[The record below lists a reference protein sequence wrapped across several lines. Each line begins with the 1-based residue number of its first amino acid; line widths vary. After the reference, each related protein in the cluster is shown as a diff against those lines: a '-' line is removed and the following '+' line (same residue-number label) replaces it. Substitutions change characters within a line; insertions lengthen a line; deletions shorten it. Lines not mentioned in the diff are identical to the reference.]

1 MAVAPDA
8 SEQAELL
15 NEASKTFV
23 GKKRFLAAIEA
34 YTEVKLSFSSFP
46 FPFVSIRRH
55 SFFSFLLF
63 RWGGGGITCPLSFD
77 VICSV

>member
-1 MAVAPDA
+1 MAVAPAA

-15 NEASKTFV
+15 NEAGKTFV

-46 FPFVSIRRH
+46 FPFVSIRRDPL
-55 SFFSFLLF
+55 FSFLLLLLQ
-63 RWGGGGITCPLSFD
+63 RGITCPLLFD